1 VGGAAEGTRPSTPGS
16 AEPPTEDGGT
26 LQGSRE
32 PIVKESDML
41 KMVLSGVGLWGSSP
55 SERLLRAL
63 RMYGG
68 EYAHRILA
76 NLG

>member
-1 VGGAAEGTRPSTPGS
+1 
-16 AEPPTEDGGT
+16 
-26 LQGSRE
+26 
-32 PIVKESDML
+32 ML

-68 EYAHRILA
+68 EYARRILA